1 MTCAGSEHDI
11 DPKGRVSEPLLL
23 FPTFGQLM

>member
-1 MTCAGSEHDI
+1 MTYAGGEDDT
-11 DPKGRVSEPLLL
+11 DPNGRVSEPLLL